1 MKQGDVPKLISLGLA
16 HAKLSL
22 NSNYYWYKSLL
33 VSEERDGFGGG
44 LGDGDSCPLSLSAR
58 GRGEL

>member
-22 NSNYYWYKSLL
+22 NSNYYWDKSLL
-33 VSEERDGFGGG
+33 VSEERDGFGG
-44 LGDGDSCPLSLSAR
+44 A
-58 GRGEL
+58 